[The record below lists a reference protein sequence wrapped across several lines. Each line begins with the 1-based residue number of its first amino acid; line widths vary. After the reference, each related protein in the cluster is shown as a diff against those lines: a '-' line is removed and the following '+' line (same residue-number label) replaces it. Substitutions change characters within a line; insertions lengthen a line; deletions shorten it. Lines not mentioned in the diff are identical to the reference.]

1 MKRRTFLRQG
11 AFYSAGLALFP
22 GHHLRA
28 YPESNL
34 SSEAKHFL
42 SGSKE
47 EKAIAVLH
55 LYGTPRER
63 GRIHGETLRPR
74 IKELVS
80 IWKDELHRQTG
91 VDSDDYLMEFLEKTN
106 FTKAI
111 KLWTPDL
118 LEEVEGIAEGAEID
132 TNTMLAYQLVD
143 EEWWYSAYGYRSKS
157 IPVPA
162 DIKHCSALA
171 VFGQND
177 LPTYVAQNLDI
188 PAFTD
193 GFQALLHIKYKNSP
207 LECLVFTYAGLI
219 AACGMN
225 NHGIGQVVNALLQL
239 NHRADGLP
247 VAFVN
252 RGILE
257 RTTHDA
263 AVKFL
268 HDIRH
273 ASGQNYIIG
282 GRRKASAHEC
292 SANKVSRFEPYEG
305 ATRLYHT
312 NHPLVNDDQS
322 IYKDWLESVK
332 DRWQPKHP
340 GNSDIRFM
348 SLEKRLKD
356 PKMPIAVD
364 NIKEILSSKDD
375 PENPI
380 CSEKRADDGGGF
392 TAGCLIM
399 DLSENPRLHLAPGP
413 PSTTDFRTYTFK

>member
-1 MKRRTFLRQG
+1 MKRRTFLKQG
-11 AFYSAGLALFP
+11 TLFSAGLALYASR
-22 GHHLRA
+22 HLRCSTE
-28 YPESNL
+28 YSL
-34 SSEAKHFL
+34 SAAASTFHSA
-42 SGSKE
+42 SKE
-47 EKAIAVLH
+47 EKVIPVLH
-55 LYGTPRER
+55 LNGTPRDR
-63 GRIHGETLRPR
+63 GRIHGETLRPQ

-80 IWKDELHRQTG
+80 IWKDELHRQTS
-91 VDSDDYLMEFLEKTN
+91 VNPDMYLMEFLEKTN

-118 LEEVEGIAEGAEID
+118 LGEVKGIADGADIELK
-132 TNTMLAYQLVD
+132 TMLAFQFVD
-143 EEWWYSAYGYRSKS
+143 EEWWYSAYGYRTKS

-162 DIKHCSALA
+162 DAKQCSALA
-171 VFGQND
+171 VFGQMD

-193 GFQALLHIKYKNSP
+193 GFQALLHIKYKDSP

-219 AACGMN
+219 SACGMN

-282 GRRKASAHEC
+282 GRRKTSAHEC

-312 NHPLVNDDQS
+312 NHPLANDDQG
-322 IYKDWLESVK
+322 IYKEWLESVK
-332 DRWQPKHP
+332 DQWEPQHP

-356 PKMPIAVD
+356 PKMTIIVD
-364 NIKEILSSKDD
+364 SIKEILSSKDD
-375 PENPI
+375 PQNPV
-380 CSEKRADDGGGF
+380 CREKRADGGGGF

-399 DLSENPRLHLAPGP
+399 DLSEKPVLHLAPGP
-413 PSTTDFRTYTFK
+413 PCTTDFQTYTF

>member
-1 MKRRTFLRQG
+1 MKRRTFLKQG
-11 AFYSAGLALFP
+11 ALFSVGSALCP
-22 GHHLRA
+22 GRRLRYNSELSMYKA
-28 YPESNL
+28 ASTLHSASN
-34 SSEAKHFL
+34 
-42 SGSKE
+42 E
-47 EKAIAVLH
+47 EKAIRVLH
-55 LYGTPRER
+55 LNGTPRER
-63 GRIHGETLRPR
+63 GRIHGETLRHQ
-74 IKELVS
+74 IKKLVS
-80 IWKDELHRQTG
+80 IWKDELHHQTSINP
-91 VDSDDYLMEFLEKTN
+91 DIYLMELLERTN

-118 LEEVEGIAEGAEID
+118 MEEVEGIAEGAEID
-132 TNTMLAYQLVD
+132 SKTMLAYQLVD
-143 EEWWYSAYGYRSKS
+143 EEWWYSAYGYRTKS
-157 IPVPA
+157 IPVTTYS
-162 DIKHCSALA
+162 KHCSALA
-171 VFGQND
+171 VFGQKD

-193 GFQALLHIKYKNSP
+193 GFQTLLHIKYEDSP

-219 AACGMN
+219 SACGMN

-239 NHRADGLP
+239 DHRADGLP

-305 ATRLYHT
+305 AIRLYHT
-312 NHPLVNDDQS
+312 NHPLANDDQD
-322 IYKDWLESVK
+322 IYKEWLESVK

-340 GNSDIRFM
+340 NNSDIRFM
-348 SLEKRLKD
+348 SLEKRLKN
-356 PKMPIAVD
+356 PMMPITID
-364 NIKEILSSKDD
+364 SIKEMLSSKDD
-375 PENPI
+375 LQNPV
-380 CSEKRADDGGGF
+380 CNEKRADSGGVF

-399 DLSENPRLHLAPGP
+399 DLSEKPVLHLAPGP
-413 PSTTDFRTYTFK
+413 PCTTNFRTYSF

>member
-1 MKRRTFLRQG
+1 MKRRTFLKQG
-11 AFYSAGLALFP
+11 TLFSAGMALYP
-22 GHHLRA
+22 GRRLRIC
-28 YPESNL
+28 PDSNL
-34 SSEAKHFL
+34 HAAAQPFQSA
-42 SGSKE
+42 SKE
-47 EKAIAVLH
+47 EKVMPVLH
-55 LYGTPRER
+55 LNGTPRER
-63 GRIHGETLRPR
+63 GRIHGETLRSW

-80 IWKDELHRQTG
+80 IWKDELHRQTR
-91 VDSDDYLMEFLEKTN
+91 VNPDDYLMEFLEKTN

-111 KLWTPDL
+111 QLWTPDL

-132 TNTMLAYQLVD
+132 TKTMLAYQFVD
-143 EEWWYSAYGYRSKS
+143 EEWWYSAYDYRPKS

-162 DIKHCSALA
+162 DVEHCSALA
-171 VFGQND
+171 AFGQKD
-177 LPTYVAQNLDI
+177 LPTYVAQNLDL

-193 GFQALLHIKYKNSP
+193 GFQALLHIKYKDSL

-219 AACGMN
+219 SACGMN

-239 NHRADGLP
+239 DHRADGLP

-268 HDIRH
+268 HEIRH

-282 GRRKASAHEC
+282 GKRKASAHEC

-312 NHPLVNDDQS
+312 NHPLTNDDQG
-322 IYKDWLESVK
+322 IYKEWLESVK
-332 DRWQPKHP
+332 ERWQPKHP
-340 GNSDIRFM
+340 DNSDIRFM

-356 PKMPIAVD
+356 PMIPITID
-364 NIKEILSSKDD
+364 GIKEILSSKDD
-375 PENPI
+375 LQYPV
-380 CSEKRADDGGGF
+380 CKEKRADSGGVF

-399 DLSENPRLHLAPGP
+399 ELSEKPVLHLAPGP
-413 PSTTDFRTYTFK
+413 PCTTNFRTYTF

>member
-1 MKRRTFLRQG
+1 MKRRAFLKQG
-11 AFYSAGLALFP
+11 SLFSAGLALFP
-22 GHHLRA
+22 GRRFRI

-34 SSEAKHFL
+34 HAVANSFCAASR
-42 SGSKE
+42 E
-47 EKAIAVLH
+47 EKAIQVLH
-55 LYGTPRER
+55 LSGTSRER
-63 GRIHGETLRPR
+63 GRVHGETLRSQ
-74 IKELVS
+74 IKELIS
-80 IWKDELHRQTG
+80 IWKDVLHRQTS
-91 VDSDDYLMEFLEKTN
+91 VNPDNYLMEFLEKTN

-111 KLWTPDL
+111 ELWTPDL
-118 LEEVEGIAEGAEID
+118 FEEVKGIADGADIELK
-132 TNTMLAYQLVD
+132 TMLAFQFVD
-143 EEWWYSAYGYRSKS
+143 EEWWYSAYGYRNKS
-157 IPVPA
+157 ISEPLDA
-162 DIKHCSALA
+162 KHCSALA
-171 VFGQND
+171 VFGQKD

-193 GFQALLHIKYKNSP
+193 GFQVLLHIKYKDSP

-257 RTTHDA
+257 QTTYDA

-292 SANKVSRFEPYEG
+292 SANKVSRFEPYKG

-312 NHPLVNDDQS
+312 NHPLANDDQG
-322 IYKDWLESVK
+322 IYKEWLESVK

-340 GNSDIRFM
+340 NNSDIRFM
-348 SLEKRLKD
+348 SLEKRLKN
-356 PKMPIAVD
+356 PKMPITVD
-364 NIKEILSSKDD
+364 NIKKILSSKDD
-375 PENPI
+375 PQNPV
-380 CSEKRADDGGGF
+380 CREKRADGGGGF
-392 TAGCLIM
+392 TAGGLIM
-399 DLSENPRLHLAPGP
+399 DLSEKPVLHLAPGP
-413 PSTTDFRTYTFK
+413 PCTTGFQTYTF